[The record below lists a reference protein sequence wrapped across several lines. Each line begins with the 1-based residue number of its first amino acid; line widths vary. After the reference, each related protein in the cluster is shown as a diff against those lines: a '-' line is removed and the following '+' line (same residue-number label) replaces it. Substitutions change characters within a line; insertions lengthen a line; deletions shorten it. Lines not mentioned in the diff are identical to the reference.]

1 MDTVAAVC
9 GSVCEHVP
17 PVRVVVFQRNVMNNF
32 SVSSTTLTPIFTRD
46 ITCPTHRTLR
56 SPLPAA
62 LRIRTPLRAH
72 LA

>member
-32 SVSSTTLTPIFTRD
+32 SVSSTTLTPIFTR
-46 ITCPTHRTLR
+46 
-56 SPLPAA
+56 A
-62 LRIRTPLRAH
+62 RIDSVCDEVAPHHILE
-72 LA
+72 